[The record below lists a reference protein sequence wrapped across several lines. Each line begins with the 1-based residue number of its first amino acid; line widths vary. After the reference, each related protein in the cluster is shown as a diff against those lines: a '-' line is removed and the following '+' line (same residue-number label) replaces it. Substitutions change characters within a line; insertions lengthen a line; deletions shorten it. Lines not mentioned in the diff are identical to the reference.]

1 MRIPG
6 LRGLR
11 LREVARDTA
20 AAFMDDDVPTYAAA
34 LAFRMFFSLFPFIIV
49 LIAAFS
55 FIDAPGLFEW
65 LLAQSREFLPED
77 AQGQVETVIGEVQ
90 GRRQGGLLSF
100 GVLASLWMASAG
112 VRTLMVALN
121 RAYEVE
127 EGRAWWKRWPLS
139 VAYTVALG
147 LLVVLS
153 TALMVLGPRIT
164 AWATDWAGAPTA
176 VQNAI
181 RWLRVPLALAL
192 ATGAVVLVYL
202 ALPNVRQRLRLVV
215 PGAVVAVLLWTLVSY
230 GFQMYVEN
238 FGSFGATYGSIG
250 AVIILL
256 TYLWLS
262 GMVLLLGAELNA
274 VVQAKAPRP
283 GDAEPKEEGREE
295 ARRSRGKGFRRRR
308 EQPERARG

>member
-6 LRGLR
+6 LRGLKVR
-11 LREVARDTA
+11 PVARDTA

-65 LLAQSREFLPED
+65 LLAQSRQFLPGD
-77 AQGQVETVIGEVQ
+77 AQGQVETVIGQVR

-100 GVLASLWMASAG
+100 GILVSVWMASAG

-139 VAYTVALG
+139 VVYTVALG

-153 TALMVLGPRIT
+153 TVLMVLGPRIT
-164 AWATDWAGAPTA
+164 AWATDWLGAPAA
-176 VQNAI
+176 VQSAI
-181 RWLRVPLALAL
+181 RWLRLPLALVL

-215 PGAVVAVLLWTLVSY
+215 PGAVVAVLLWTLVSF
-230 GFQMYVEN
+230 GFQLYVEH
-238 FGSFGATYGSIG
+238 FGSFGAMYGSIG
-250 AVIILL
+250 TVIILL

-283 GDAEPKEEGREE
+283 GDAEPKEGRED
-295 ARRSRGKGFRRRR
+295 ARPSRGKGFRRVRG
-308 EQPERARG
+308 RAAEGSYG

>member
-1 MRIPG
+1 M
-6 LRGLR
+6 
-11 LREVARDTA
+11 
-20 AAFMDDDVPTYAAA
+20 
-34 LAFRMFFSLFPFIIV
+34 
-49 LIAAFS
+49 
-55 FIDAPGLFEW
+55 
-65 LLAQSREFLPED
+65 
-77 AQGQVETVIGEVQ
+77 
-90 GRRQGGLLSF
+90 
-100 GVLASLWMASAG
+100 
-112 VRTLMVALN
+112 
-121 RAYEVE
+121 
-127 EGRAWWKRWPLS
+127 
-139 VAYTVALG
+139 
-147 LLVVLS
+147 
-153 TALMVLGPRIT
+153 
-164 AWATDWAGAPTA
+164 
-176 VQNAI
+176 
-181 RWLRVPLALAL
+181 
-192 ATGAVVLVYL
+192 
-202 ALPNVRQRLRLVV
+202 V